1 MLVNGAVL
9 RRPNVT
15 SNSRARI
22 ASSTLLTANTAS
34 EGGVVGKRVITPRG
48 GLPVPT
54 KTDHNLPNESNP
66 QGQPQERALSGTCK
80 LSAYLLFE

>member
-48 GLPVPT
+48 GLPGT
-54 KTDHNLPNESNP
+54 P
-66 QGQPQERALSGTCK
+66 QKEKVSLRLQYPL
-80 LSAYLLFE
+80 